1 MVLSFVLPHTAYQHS
16 ALLTLSSQIVANLK
30 MRFSRVCFLL
40 FFFNRLA
47 IKSKLVSSH
56 FTNKNILFM
65 PVSG

>member
-1 MVLSFVLPHTAYQHS
+1 MALSFVLPHTAYQHS
-16 ALLTLSSQIVANLK
+16 AVLTLSSQIVANLK
-30 MRFSRVCFLL
+30 MRFSRVCFL

-56 FTNKNILFM
+56 FINKNILFM